1 MFLNRDRYQFVDEL
15 QFSCR
20 YTLLPQSSP
29 RLKRPAA
36 GRLCGTNEETLASSE
51 VRNPLRGAGGHG
63 GYNTIKVPQ
72 WYVVQVSDTTMM
84 PIASLS
90 G

>member
-1 MFLNRDRYQFVDEL
+1 MFLNRDRYQFVDEF

-20 YTLLPQSSP
+20 YTMLPQSSP

-51 VRNPLRGAGGHG
+51 VRPPLRGQG

-84 PIASLS
+84 PIASLF